1 VSDIRAQLV
10 IRAKADQ
17 ARAEIAQTNAT
28 LASLGARARTV
39 AGQLAGSSAGLGAL
53 GSASSAAGVAATA
66 LNGDVQGLIATLR
79 QAEGL
84 TEDQAVA
91 LAALAGS
98 WAGLEASVDPVVVAY
113 ARFAEAE
120 EVASRAV
127 AAGIVTTERAGEVL
141 DSFAIKLGLAEN
153 LTERQAAEAARLTQ
167 SMAALR
173 ASLDP
178 TVAAEQRLAEAQEMV
193 SRATAAGVVSAAEG
207 KAALDGLAIKLG
219 LVEGAAESAAAAQ
232 MRLRASS
239 GAATTQLGI
248 LTAQWNDVIMMTLA
262 GQNPMQMAIQQGTSI
277 TQVFGNAGAAGALR
291 MMASSALAML
301 NPFNLATIAAIAI
314 GAALV
319 QWGMS
324 AWGAGEK
331 AKTLSERVDD
341 LTAAQR
347 DYETAAKAADV
358 PMTELIDRYGNLA
371 DEVKRALEA
380 KRELA
385 AFDAKEVARAVASKA
400 STMPDMAPAD
410 VLSAADARV
419 TWAPYFAEIAKMRDA
434 ALAEGYSTVEAA
446 SVARAKFAD
455 NHPDLNIDG
464 AVAGLD
470 DFDLRLAEIQRTLGV
485 SREDAE
491 KLAVATAR
499 WMQAANADDQKGM
512 VETGD
517 ALTKTMAQV
526 FGSISAADKAT
537 GGLASAISNAVPA
550 VAALATGGK
559 DVEGSF
565 GRAAGKASELGDALE
580 RVASLKRSSLDDLA
594 MSTLERQFNGDA
606 IALAG
611 ARAGQEFDAAR
622 KGGEG
627 ADPIVLRAIEQER
640 QAYVARAV
648 EIERN
653 RQAVEALNDATKA
666 GAAAGEMLASL
677 RQEAELRS
685 LVLKYGEDA
694 LVVTLARVAAEREVF
709 EEQQRAAGQSGVM
722 LDKLMAAWDAANGLA
737 SVDIAGRIAAA
748 VGPAS
753 QLAEYMRQAAGYW
766 GAAQGFLQ
774 RASESGGWI
783 GGLVSRLGWGG
794 TGEAPL
800 ISPLPQT
807 RPADK
812 GVDMDGDGIPDASQT
827 GGAAGGGGSRGGGAA
842 GDTVASLQKE
852 AAEALKALDLAV
864 ATIQEKVRAGVM
876 TSAEAGDAVV
886 SAKDRAMDALAEL
899 VAKLE
904 ALGPAGAAAAA
915 KLREALG
922 NLGKDLK
929 GGGLA
934 DGLKD
939 LKETFVALPGEMATG
954 IRSTEDALEALRG
967 VIQRL
972 IADLVKTRLVEPLLT
987 PLLDGVIGL
996 IASAKGNVISGG
1008 KLSAFELGGLAG
1020 ATAVPS
1026 LKGLRDQIVDRPILF
1041 PMAGGVGLAG
1051 EADPEAI
1058 MPLIRGGIRA
1068 LGPDGEGVLPLARSA
1083 SGHLAVRMPALRP
1096 FAFGGVPAWARVPDS
1111 GGAARSGQSEAAAGA
1126 ARGLRVDI
1134 HNNAHGRGEAVQA
1147 EMSADGDGDVLRIFI
1162 DQVAGALSDDI
1173 DRNRGKLPASIAR
1186 SFGLRRPGR

>member
-1 VSDIRAQLV
+1 VSDIPVQLV

-28 LASLGARARTV
+28 LASLGAQARTA

-178 TVAAEQRLAEAQEMV
+178 TVAAEQRLVEAQAMV
-193 SRATAAGVVSAAEG
+193 SRAIAAGVVSAAEG

-232 MRLRASS
+232 MRLRAHS
-239 GAATTQLGI
+239 GAATAQLGN

-262 GQNPMQMAIQQGTSI
+262 GQSPMQMAIQQGTQI
-277 TQVFGNAGAAGALR
+277 TQSFGNAGAAGAMR

-301 NPFNLATIAAIAI
+301 NPFNLATIAAIAG

-319 QWGMS
+319 QAFM
-324 AWGAGEK
+324 GAGEE
-331 AKTLSERVDD
+331 AKTVEDAVGGLKSAIGDLKTEAGRDLKALKADFGAITPEVLELQDALTRVAATNALASSIEALKALRAETQGSWWSIFSGNFTDAGARSQIIGDQPFVPTQLANGMTGLSQPTVDRFVAALD
-341 LTAAQR
+341 AGVGAKGLAAQLSAVLEIRSAFEDVTKGQETLTEAQRSFLKGVLDTEAGLRRLIAAQTESVKAGGAQDAAMVGELAQGLRRPR
-347 DYETAAKAADV
+347 DPAARD
-358 PMTELIDRYGNLA
+358 NLA
-371 DEVKRALEA
+371 EAGRMRAELQAEA
-380 KRELA
+380 DIQAVISRFGE
-385 AFDAKEVARAVASKA
+385 DSWRVTVARVAAERQAFQVSQ
-400 STMPDMAPAD
+400 
-410 VLSAADARV
+410 AR
-419 TWAPYFAEIAKMRDA
+419 
-434 ALAEGYSTVEAA
+434 
-446 SVARAKFAD
+446 
-455 NHPDLNIDG
+455 
-464 AVAGLD
+464 
-470 DFDLRLAEIQRTLGV
+470 LGV
-485 SREDAE
+485 SGDELRNDMARWDAAKGIVAE
-491 KLAVATAR
+491 RRKLQQTVIDPASAALDRVDKAQATA
-499 WMQAANADDQKGM
+499 
-512 VETGD
+512 D
-517 ALTKTMAQV
+517 ALQ
-526 FGSISAADKAT
+526 
-537 GGLASAISNAVPA
+537 
-550 VAALATGGK
+550 
-559 DVEGSF
+559 
-565 GRAAGKASELGDALE
+565 
-580 RVASLKRSSLDDLA
+580 
-594 MSTLERQFNGDA
+594 
-606 IALAG
+606 
-611 ARAGQEFDAAR
+611 
-622 KGGEG
+622 
-627 ADPIVLRAIEQER
+627 R
-640 QAYVARAV
+640 QAEMQRLVA
-648 EIERN
+648 
-653 RQAVEALNDATKA
+653 D
-666 GAAAGEMLASL
+666 
-677 RQEAELRS
+677 
-685 LVLKYGEDA
+685 YGEDS
-694 LVVTLARVAAEREVF
+694 LVVTLARVAAERQVF
-709 EEQQRAAGQSGVM
+709 EEQERAAGQSGVM

-774 RASESGGWI
+774 RASESGGWV
-783 GGLVSRLGWGG
+783 GSLVGRLGWGA
-794 TGEAPL
+794 TDEAPL
-800 ISPLPQT
+800 ISPPPRT
-807 RPADK
+807 RPPGF

-827 GGAAGGGGSRGGGAA
+827 GGAAGGGGDRGGGAA

-876 TSAEAGDAVV
+876 GSAEAGDAVV
-886 SAKDRAMDALAEL
+886 SAKDRAADALAEL

-922 NLGKDLK
+922 NLGKDLR
-929 GGGLA
+929 GGDLA
-934 DGLKD
+934 EGLKD
-939 LKETFVALPGEMATG
+939 VKETFAGMGSEALAG
-954 IRSTEDALEALRG
+954 IRTADDALEALRST
-967 VIQRL
+967 VQRL
-972 IADLVKTRLVEPLLT
+972 IADLLKERLLT
-987 PLLDGVIGL
+987 PLLDSLFSGIGL
-996 IASAKGNVISGG
+996 TASAKGNVIAGG
-1008 KLSAFELGGLAG
+1008 KVSAFELGGLAD

-1026 LKGLRDQIVDRPILF
+1026 LKGLRDQIVDRPIVF
-1041 PMAGGVGLAG
+1041 PMTGGIGLAG

-1068 LGPDGEGVLPLARSA
+1068 LGPDGEGILPLARSA

-1111 GGAARSGQSEAAAGA
+1111 GGAPRSGQSEAAAAPG
-1126 ARGLRVDI
+1126 RGLRVEI

-1147 EMSADGDGDVLRIFI
+1147 EMSADGDGDVLRIFV